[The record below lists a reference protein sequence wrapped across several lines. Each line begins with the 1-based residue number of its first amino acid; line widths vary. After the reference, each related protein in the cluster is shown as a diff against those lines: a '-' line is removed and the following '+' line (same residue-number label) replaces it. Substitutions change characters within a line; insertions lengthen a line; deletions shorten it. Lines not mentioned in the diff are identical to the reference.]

1 MTSLRCWKK
10 QLSGVKKRMNEDEL
24 KTILDSL
31 QTAVIE
37 LSKEVRE
44 LDKKITGNWPSEE
57 DTDVEDTHDWIPANQ
72 MTTGSLMKCSKCGKT
87 KLEVYM
93 NSDFKCSGENDG
105 NKYENRKI

>member
-1 MTSLRCWKK
+1 MTFLRCWRK
-10 QLSGVKKRMNEDEL
+10 QLSGVKKMEDDEL

-31 QTAVIE
+31 QTSIIE

-44 LDKKITGNWPSEE
+44 LDKKITGRWPSEK

-72 MTTGSLMKCSKCGKT
+72 MTTGSLMKCSRCGKT

-93 NSDFKCSGENDG
+93 NSDFKCGGGNDG
-105 NKYENRKI
+105 KRV